1 MSAECGGVAY
11 IGEWTD
17 LDGERGVFGGIAHVA
32 RGEDV
37 DREPDSGPVRG
48 ADDGDRAALERGDGG
63 LEGGDVRPH
72 LERAPC
78 GVEVDGPRR
87 ERRDCWVELG

>member
-17 LDGERGVFGGIAHVA
+17 LDGEQGVFGGIAHVA

-37 DREPDSGPVRG
+37 DREPDRGPVRG
-48 ADDGDRAALERGDGG
+48 PDDGDRAALELGDGG
-63 LEGGDVRPH
+63 LEG
-72 LERAPC
+72 LSERCDTCVAASDDLTYLA
-78 GVEVDGPRR
+78 VHFLRAN
-87 ERRDCWVELG
+87 